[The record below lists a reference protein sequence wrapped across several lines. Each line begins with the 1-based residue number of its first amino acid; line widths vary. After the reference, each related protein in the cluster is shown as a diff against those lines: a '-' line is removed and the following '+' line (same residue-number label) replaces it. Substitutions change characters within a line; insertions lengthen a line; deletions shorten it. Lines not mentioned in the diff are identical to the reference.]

1 MMICAL
7 FLEKIMHVKKKQ
19 TLANVLEEL
28 QREDAENDVE
38 ENNTNTE
45 DNIRDGEEES
55 IQSMFSQ
62 GQRVSH
68 YQSERSS
75 TKKKRKKCW
84 IRKFYRSN

>member
-1 MMICAL
+1 MD
-7 FLEKIMHVKKKQ
+7 
-19 TLANVLEEL
+19 VLKEL
-28 QREDAENDVE
+28 QREDAKNDVE

-68 YQSERSS
+68 SHSERSS
-75 TKKKRKKCW
+75 TKKKKSAGFEDFAEAIIESTLLLVGEIKE
-84 IRKFYRSN
+84 SST